1 MSHIQSDP
9 RQFLSP
15 STGKP
20 LYRGRIEAGSLC
32 PINLANKL
40 RTASRRAPVGIV
52 RMLAST
58 TGTADGLSATLR
70 ETQGLRGLRN
80 LYVQLGGEMTINLDQ
95 GEDTTVLE
103 ATTGECNNGDENY
116 HERVADPTKTAKV
129 YHASQAAIKLSKS
142 GTGVVEDNVNR
153 GGCSAHYDANGNK
166 HCDLLCDYTPEQQK
180 AMRDTALV
188 TYEKVAE
195 TFPDAQVLL
204 VHEFGNFKKSKH
216 RGRDGMP
223 VVTMEGV
230 VAGRMVVLS
239 VVSKHLSLAPGDTDA
254 VLTIVDGRAALKVAG
269 ERALAWKKGELDLGG
284 LLENYTDADRKKA
297 VLDFMGVLVS
307 AKQEP
312 AEYRERLNADKTETM
327 VQMVDDLRKEPLLE
341 QVLDGVEEIA
351 KMWMPRGYTTQNRI
365 DGGERETC
373 CVSVNISWWLLCL
386 FLLPS

>member
-1 MSHIQSDP
+1 
-9 RQFLSP
+9 
-15 STGKP
+15 
-20 LYRGRIEAGSLC
+20 
-32 PINLANKL
+32 
-40 RTASRRAPVGIV
+40 
-52 RMLAST
+52 MLAST